1 MKTPCRSLLPALALA
16 TLFAAPALAQTPA
29 TGIEDALRIA
39 RENGLATITKI
50 EMDDGKWEVEGRNA
64 AQQRIEIDI
73 DPASGKILK
82 TETD

>member
-1 MKTPCRSLLPALALA
+1 MTTPCRSLLPALALG
-16 TLFAAPALAQTPA
+16 TLVAAPVLAQTPA
-29 TGIEDALRIA
+29 TGIDDALRIA
-39 RENGLATITKI
+39 RANGIATITKI

>member
-16 TLFAAPALAQTPA
+16 TLFAAPVLAQTPA
-29 TGIEDALRIA
+29 IGIDDALRIA